1 MSTDTLCPF
10 FFRLVPGEITE
21 KMNLPEEIKR
31 RQYERWIL
39 MTLWVGV
46 MLGKQREREGKL
58 SPKPL
63 RNVFIERTQKQTN
76 RNERKRDIN
85 RKEPWTSGLV
95 KGREDRK

>member
-1 MSTDTLCPF
+1 MDINDS
-10 FFRLVPGEITE
+10 VGGSHAW
-21 KMNLPEEIKR
+21 KA
-31 RQYERWIL
+31 ER
-39 MTLWVGV
+39 
-46 MLGKQREREGKL
+46 KREGKL